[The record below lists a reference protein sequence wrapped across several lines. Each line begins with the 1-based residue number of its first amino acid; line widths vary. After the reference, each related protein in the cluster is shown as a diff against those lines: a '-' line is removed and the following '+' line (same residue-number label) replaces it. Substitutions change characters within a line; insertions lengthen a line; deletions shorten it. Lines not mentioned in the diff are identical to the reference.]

1 MFPSV
6 GVPFLWHGAPGILC
20 AATQLRYASFSTAAG
35 KPAMSL
41 IGELKRRNVL
51 RVGAAYAVVAWLLI
65 QVAETLFRL
74 FGFGDTPARIVVI
87 VLAIGFIPAMVF
99 AWAFE
104 LTPDGLKKD
113 KDVDRSQTITVL
125 TGKRLDRA
133 IMVVLALALG
143 YFAFD
148 KFLLSDVREAA
159 KEVRRAE
166 EIADARLAGRSEA
179 LVDAYGDKSIAVLA
193 FDDMSPERD
202 QEYLSDGIA
211 EELLNLLAKSPDLRV
226 ISRSSAFSYK
236 GKQIKLPDVAREL
249 NVAHI
254 LEGSVRK
261 DGNRIRITAQLIEA
275 RSDTHLWSE
284 TYDRALD
291 DIFAIQ
297 DDIAGIVVAQLKA
310 TLLGETRRGRE
321 PDSEAYALSL
331 QAKYLGRLGTAEG
344 HEQSIALYQQALAI
358 DPHFASAWA
367 DLARNYIN
375 QAGLV
380 RPRDEA
386 LALARE
392 AIQNALAIDPDNGP
406 AHARLGWISMFDDPD
421 PAAAARHFER
431 ALKAE
436 PTNLDIIAAAATL
449 LASLGRLDQAIE
461 LLEYVTSHDPIHPS
475 TRLSLGNMYR
485 SAGRWDDAIASH
497 RTALRLSPERFIT
510 HFELG
515 VSLLMKGAAHDA
527 LEVMQQERSER
538 RRLIG
543 LMLVHAAL
551 GQEDESDAALA
562 ALYATAG
569 TDWGDYHKAL
579 RHALRNEAEPV
590 FEYFA
595 LEAAAGKDLGGISN
609 ELFFRNLHDDPR
621 WLPLLES
628 IGESPAQLDAIEFT
642 VTPPRR

>member
-1 MFPSV
+1 
-6 GVPFLWHGAPGILC
+6 
-20 AATQLRYASFSTAAG
+20 
-35 KPAMSL
+35 MSL

-179 LVDAYGDKSIAVLA
+179 LVDSYGDKSIAVLA

-211 EELLNLLAKSPDLRV
+211 EELLNLLAKTPDLRV

-331 QAKYLGRLGTAEG
+331 QARYLGRLGTAEG

-375 QAGLV
+375 QAGLF

-406 AHARLGWISMFDDPD
+406 AHARLGWISMFDAPD
-421 PAAAARHFER
+421 LAAAARHFEH

-449 LASLGRLDQAIE
+449 LARLGRLDQAIE
-461 LLEYVTSHDPIHPS
+461 LLEYVTSHDPIHP
-475 TRLSLGNMYR
+475 TTHFNLGKMYT
-485 SAGRWDDAIASH
+485 SAGRWHDAIASQ
-497 RTALRLSPERFIT
+497 RTALRLSPDRFTT
-510 HFELG
+510 HYELG
-515 VSLLMKGAAHDA
+515 VALLMKGAAHDA

-538 RRLIG
+538 SRLIG

-562 ALYATAG
+562 ALYATADTG
-569 TDWGDYHKAL
+569 WGDYHKAR
-579 RHALRNEAEPV
+579 RHAFLNEAEPV

-595 LEAAAGKDLGGISN
+595 LEAAAGEDLRGIGN
-609 ELFFRNLHDDPR
+609 ELFFRNLRDDPR